1 MVYESGF
8 TTRRTYSSRPVVTSY
23 AVSRPTKTPIDWE
36 KCPFVARPSLI
47 TEPITAFGRRR
58 PEREERKS
66 SILDPINRAAIKPS
80 YHVLNEPIKPYVPA
94 RDRNRERILSMV
106 RQHID
111 TVEAGGN
118 TAGRTSRDS
127 LDAVL
132 PRMHRA
138 ASESL
143 PVRRETF
150 RNPKSGAM
158 VTRYV
163 Y

>member
-1 MVYESGF
+1 MG
-8 TTRRTYSSRPVVTSY
+8 TLQRTPQQT
-23 AVSRPTKTPIDWE
+23 IDWE
-36 KCPFVARPSLI
+36 KCPYVPRPSLI

-58 PEREERKS
+58 PEREERKN

-80 YHVLNEPIKPYVPA
+80 YKVLNEPIKPYVPA
-94 RDRNRERILSMV
+94 RDKNRERILNMV

-127 LDAVL
+127 LDTVL

-143 PVRRETF
+143 PVRRETY
-150 RNPKSGAM
+150 RNEKSGAM

-163 Y
+163 F